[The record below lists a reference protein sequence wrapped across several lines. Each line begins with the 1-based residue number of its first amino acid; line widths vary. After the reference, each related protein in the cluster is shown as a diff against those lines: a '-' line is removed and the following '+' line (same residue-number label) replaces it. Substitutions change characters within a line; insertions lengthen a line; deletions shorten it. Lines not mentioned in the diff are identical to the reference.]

1 MRMGSVWFSKKAFLY
16 FGGAAII
23 LLGGAIVLMA
33 PYHYVNLAVI
43 ENDQRTF
50 SIWDS
55 QGYYPQLEIS
65 MSMRPGNQSTIHVD
79 LVFVENSTLDT
90 YVVNFTLTEDDLIET
105 PDASFYE
112 TSRTIDLATGDYTI
126 TMDRILGTTLVD
138 LGLQQVSDSQIVIL
152 IGGSMNVLGVIMCIA
167 GYFVA
172 GSFLPTDSDTIVDWG
187 FDEEDDRFP
196 EN

>member
-16 FGGAAII
+16 FGGAFII

-33 PYHYVNLAVI
+33 PYHYVNYAVVQ
-43 ENDQRTF
+43 NDQRPF

-65 MSMRPGNQSTIHVD
+65 LSMRPGNQSTIYVD

-90 YVVNFTLTEDDLIET
+90 YVVNFTLTEDNLIET
-105 PDASFYE
+105 TDASFYE
-112 TSRTIDLATGDYTI
+112 ASTTIDIATGNYTMTI
-126 TMDRILGTTLVD
+126 DRVLGTTLVD
-138 LGLQQVSDSQIVIL
+138 LGLKQVSESEIVIL
-152 IGGSMNVLGVIMCIA
+152 IGGSMNVLGVIMCIS
-167 GYFVA
+167 GYFVT

-187 FDEEDDRFP
+187 FDEEDNTYP